1 MLLGRLFTGM
11 LALSLLCGAATGRM
25 AEVSAAALSGAG
37 EAVSLL
43 LQIGGALALWSGV
56 MELMGRSR
64 VGDALARLL
73 RPALRRLLPKASRDS
88 ETLALLAANLSANI
102 LGLGNAAT
110 PPGLAAARRMARGAE
125 GIASDELCRLVVLNS
140 CSVQL
145 IPATAAALRAAY
157 GAAAPLDILPA
168 VWLASAASL
177 AAGLGAARIMEGLW
191 HTSRR

>member
-25 AEVSAAALSGAG
+25 GEVSAAALAGAG
-37 EAVSLL
+37 EAAALL

-73 RPALRRLLPKASRDS
+73 RPALRRLLPKACRDS

-110 PPGLAAARRMARGAE
+110 PPGLAAARRMARGTE

-145 IPATAAALRAAY
+145 IPAAAAALRAAY
-157 GAAAPLDILPA
+157 GSAAPLDILPA

-177 AAGLGAARIMEGLW
+177 AAGLGAARILEGLW
-191 HTSRR
+191 RISRR